1 MSCFLSILGEYVVKT
16 GGIADE
22 LSSSGSALAEEEP
35 SSLIDLPEFSL
46 EEALQLVGLDEDS
59 TEVSNMQSL
68 NYYSGSGLRTERTVS
83 KCDCNV
89 QIIGTFVAC
98 LGCSQLISISHY
110 VLILFHMKLMPVRV
124 IVYYCCC
131 CYDGDGDGSGGGCG
145 CCGGDSDE

>member
-59 TEVSNMQSL
+59 TEVGNMQSL
-68 NYYSGSGLRTERTVS
+68 NYYS
-83 KCDCNV
+83 
-89 QIIGTFVAC
+89 
-98 LGCSQLISISHY
+98 
-110 VLILFHMKLMPVRV
+110 
-124 IVYYCCC
+124 
-131 CYDGDGDGSGGGCG
+131 
-145 CCGGDSDE
+145 